1 MRHSPLPTRRCL
13 LLAVML
19 HTARGFQLTPQ
30 RVITSSESPAEATA
44 CVWPGRALP
53 DRCGLPMCTAQKKR
67 WVVGMNQYSHDAGVC
82 LLSLDGEDSV
92 IVPKERV
99 TRVKHDGG
107 DCALAME
114 TALEAVGA
122 SLDDVV
128 VACAN
133 NHHFR
138 IAPFEAR
145 APWTTRLGIYPQS
158 TLSPYNLLP
167 GTPKHEVSHH
177 LAHAWSVLTHAP
189 FDEGLIVVMDGMGET
204 RDAMERG
211 TASGDAR
218 YTHDAQL
225 AESDTGFQQAPVTF
239 APSTYPDPGPSSRP
253 RPRPNPNPIPSPSL
267 SPSPSPRPRPK
278 QVPVAFAPSTD
289 YREAETVY
297 SFRGTELKRVY
308 KRWQEHRSPSEL
320 YNHGFE
326 NMESLG
332 AVSIAIVSIAIVSIA
347 IVV

>member
-1 MRHSPLPTRRCL
+1 
-13 LLAVML
+13 
-19 HTARGFQLTPQ
+19 
-30 RVITSSESPAEATA
+30 
-44 CVWPGRALP
+44 
-53 DRCGLPMCTAQKKR
+53 MCTTQKKR

-145 APWTTRLGIYPQS
+145 APWTTQLGIYSES

-225 AESDTGFQQAPVTF
+225 AESDTGFQQVPVT
-239 APSTYPDPGPSSRP
+239 
-253 RPRPNPNPIPSPSL
+253 
-267 SPSPSPRPRPK
+267 
-278 QVPVAFAPSTD
+278 FAPSTD

-332 AVSIAIVSIAIVSIA
+332 AVVRIAIVSIQLVSTNSWLGTNRVA
-347 IVV
+347 PVYSRTS

>member
-1 MRHSPLPTRRCL
+1 
-13 LLAVML
+13 
-19 HTARGFQLTPQ
+19 
-30 RVITSSESPAEATA
+30 
-44 CVWPGRALP
+44 
-53 DRCGLPMCTAQKKR
+53 MCTAQKKR

-82 LLSLDGEDSV
+82 LLSLDGEDAV

-145 APWTTRLGIYPQS
+145 APWTTQLGIYPES

-204 RDAMERG
+204 RHAMERG

-225 AESDTGFQQAPVTF
+225 AESEAGFQQVLVTL
-239 APSTYPDPGPSSRP
+239 APSTHPDPNPRP
-253 RPRPNPNPIPSPSL
+253 RPRPNP
-267 SPSPSPRPRPK
+267 SPSPSPNPSPSPSPSPGPK
-278 QVPVAFAPSTD
+278 QVPAAFAPSTD
-289 YREAETVY
+289 YREAESVY
-297 SFRGTELKRVY
+297 SFRGTELERVLKRCISHYLPPSPTISHHLPGTELKRVF
-308 KRWQEHRSPSEL
+308 KRWQAHRSSE
-320 YNHGFE
+320 
-326 NMESLG
+326 
-332 AVSIAIVSIAIVSIA
+332 IVPR
-347 IVV
+347 

>member
-1 MRHSPLPTRRCL
+1 
-13 LLAVML
+13 
-19 HTARGFQLTPQ
+19 
-30 RVITSSESPAEATA
+30 
-44 CVWPGRALP
+44 
-53 DRCGLPMCTAQKKR
+53 MCTAQKKR

-82 LLSLDGEDSV
+82 LLSLDGADSV

-122 SLDDVV
+122 SFDDVV
-128 VACAN
+128 FACAN

-145 APWTTRLGIYPQS
+145 APWTTQLGIYPES

-239 APSTYPDPGPSSRP
+239 VLSTHPHPGPSPSPNPSPSPSPNPSPGPNPSPSSNPSPNPSPSPSPSPNPSP
-253 RPRPNPNPIPSPSL
+253 RPSPRPSPSL
-267 SPSPSPRPRPK
+267 SPSPSPRPRPRPSPSPSAK

-332 AVSIAIVSIAIVSIA
+332 AVSIAIVSIAIVSISHSKHKP
-347 IVV
+347 

>member
-1 MRHSPLPTRRCL
+1 
-13 LLAVML
+13 
-19 HTARGFQLTPQ
+19 
-30 RVITSSESPAEATA
+30 
-44 CVWPGRALP
+44 
-53 DRCGLPMCTAQKKR
+53 MCTAQKKR

-82 LLSLDGEDSV
+82 LLSLDGADSV